1 MTNLYIFFP
10 SFLVCC
16 AAVYAFLR
24 TVYVARAYSSQLI
37 SENEAMAT
45 ALFSLKP
52 PLLHSMLYMHD
63 CIVVSIGYI
72 ALFPLL
78 VFGADAITKSD
89 QTTKH
94 MAQSLIAH
102 YHLYNLHR
110 AQAVSSALKNHLV
123 QPLLNAI
130 LLLLGGMFYTGLS
143 LGLLVLTCVYVA
155 FDIVLWPLTILLGAC
170 AEFLSNFTMFL
181 AVLPGFAF
189 DLHDS
194 LETYCQRYVVKMIT
208 YPFAF
213 LVTACRIAWRTIQY
227 KIHGSTASSFAHS
240 KYSFFMSEVEQ
251 LSRTITA
258 NSAFLSFV
266 VVSPL
271 TLAVFI
277 AYGAYGSVLCLLAT
291 PALFCLTPLLNH
303 LSEKSRHIHETA
315 SVKESIHDSTKTKK
329 EVRFSEPLIIERLGS
344 TITTASKKN
353 ACQSKK
359 IDSLNVIH
367 QQLHAGISQDLYF
380 ELQKLPTGD
389 GKAIFANYVRLLFLR
404 PFFKMAV
411 PYDFDGADQHALAI
425 TRQLIEICGGHVNYA
440 VSASKGPDPETKE
453 IVKTFKTAI
462 GTRQAKPKTP
472 PYDSVTLSYNNYK
485 AVLKKSR
492 ESYYQSIRHAF
503 SITQVDAK
511 KVIFTLLSC
520 IANDIIEIYKE
531 LLDHLTSSEISTIAD
546 FPDYLYGDF
555 SSVNEQLIVLKQVL
569 DKATDIDELLLALYE
584 ECHSPSNFSLYTLL
598 KSYQKDVKMFIE
610 KSNSDPK
617 DYNKFSRFIPSN
629 LFYEPPC
636 DLNQLS
642 LDAHLPTNK
651 YEDQP
656 ITVFAT
662 GTVHPSI
669 IPSPEKARKKQSE
682 IKRGEHEGKENI
694 PQNMLKNKKMNE
706 CGQEDKG
713 SGLFTLSRNSLTQ
726 FFFDNT
732 RLNNFASSAQIA
744 KSEPPKKLFS

>member
-45 ALFSLKP
+45 ALFSLKD

-63 CIVVSIGYI
+63 CIVASIGYI

-94 MAQSLIAH
+94 MAQSLVAH
-102 YHLYNLHR
+102 YHLCNLHR
-110 AQAVSSALKNHLV
+110 VQAVSSALKNHLV

-213 LVTACRIAWRTIQY
+213 LVTACRIAWRTIPY
-227 KIHGSTASSFAHS
+227 KIHGSTASTFAHS

-271 TLAVFI
+271 TLSVFI

-315 SVKESIHDSTKTKK
+315 SVTNSRDDSNKSNEFKTKK
-329 EVRFSEPLIIERLGS
+329 KVRFSKTLIERLGS
-344 TITTASKKN
+344 TITTASEKN
-353 ACQSKK
+353 ACRSKK

-411 PYDFDGADQHALAI
+411 PYDFVGADQHALAI
-425 TRQLIEICGGHVNYA
+425 TRKLIEICGGHVNYA
-440 VSASKGPDPETKE
+440 VWASKGPDPETKE
-453 IVKTFKTAI
+453 IIKTFKTAV
-462 GTRQAKPKTP
+462 GTTQAKLKMP
-472 PYDSVTLSYNNYK
+472 PYDSVTLSCNNYK
-485 AVLKKSR
+485 DVLKKSR
-492 ESYYQSIRHAF
+492 ESYYQSIGHAF

-520 IANDIIEIYKE
+520 IANEIIEIYKKF
-531 LLDHLTSSEISTIAD
+531 LDHLTSSEISKTAAIS
-546 FPDYLYGDF
+546 DYFYGDF
-555 SSVNEQLIVLKQVL
+555 SNVNNQLNVLKQAL
-569 DKATDIDELLLALYE
+569 DDAVDIDELILALYE
-584 ECHSPSNFSLYTLL
+584 ECHLPSSFSLYTLL
-598 KSYQKDVKMFIE
+598 KNYKRDFKMFIE
-610 KSNSDPK
+610 KSNFDPK
-617 DYNKFSRFIPSN
+617 DYDKFSGFIPSN
-629 LFYEPPC
+629 LFYKPPC

-651 YEDQP
+651 DEDQP

-669 IPSPEKARKKQSE
+669 VPSPEKARKKQSE

-694 PQNMLKNKKMNE
+694 PQNTL
-706 CGQEDKG
+706 GQEDKG
-713 SGLFTLSRNSLTQ
+713 SGLFTSSRNSLTQ
-726 FFFDNT
+726 LFFDNT
-732 RLNNFASSAQIA
+732 R
-744 KSEPPKKLFS
+744 PKKPFR